1 VNLRHI
7 TIPVKGMDCAAC
19 ARSIEGTLT
28 SLPGISSATV
38 DYLNGKALV
47 EVTEGF
53 DASKAM
59 QMIRAAGYEPVVET
73 LTLAVEGMTCAACVK
88 HVTHALESFPWV
100 VSASVSLATNTASLS
115 IIGRTLDIRAVN
127 AALAREGEYSAK
139 LVSDSAEDI
148 ERQEQVRLRRAVIRL
163 SVSVVLAAFVVAMAM
178 GGMAFG
184 MHTSL
189 MRWLEFILSIP
200 VYFYGGWP
208 FLRGMVMSARRLR
221 ADMNTLVGLGAS
233 AAFWFS
239 TVSLIFP
246 GTLPASMYVR
256 GNSPLYF
263 ETCAAIIALI
273 LVGKTIEEWTKGK
286 TSGSLR
292 KLMKLAPPTARVM
305 RDGVEVEIPI
315 AEILVGDIVVVRP
328 GERIAADGT
337 LVDGNSALDESMV
350 TGEPIPVEKA
360 PGDRVITGTVNTYG
374 AFTFKAEQ
382 VGSETVL
389 SQVIALVR
397 EAQASKAPIQGLA
410 DAISAI
416 FVPVVL
422 VIAALSFIAWM
433 VFGPQPVL
441 SHAIIA
447 AISVLIVSCPCALG
461 LATPAALVVGI
472 GKAAEGGILVRNGEA
487 LEMAGKAEVVLLDK
501 TGVITEGRPEVR
513 EVITQAGISANELL
527 QLAASL
533 EVSSEH
539 PLAQAV
545 VRRADELKLARTEIH
560 EFVSHA
566 GLGVSGVIDGVE
578 VLAGNAKFLIERSI
592 ALPDIGAGT
601 QIFVARAGKLLGTI
615 LLEDRTRADSPD
627 AIADLKRMGMHTIII
642 TGDNA
647 ASAQRIVDE
656 VRADEVFAGLMPGDK
671 AAKVAEVKAR
681 GKRVLMIGDGI
692 NDAPALAAADIGIAV
707 GRGTDIAI
715 ESAGIVLLRNSL
727 ADAVRAIRIS
737 RATMAVIRQNLFW
750 AFAYNVVLIPIA
762 AGVLALF
769 HGPQMQPMLAALAM
783 AFSSVTVV
791 GNSLRLRLFRL

>member
-1 VNLRHI
+1 MTNSRLTVPI
-7 TIPVKGMDCAAC
+7 KGMDCAAC

-28 SLPGISSATV
+28 LLAGVSSATADPV
-38 DYLNGKALV
+38 NGMALV
-47 EVTEGF
+47 EITEDF
-53 DASKAM
+53 DAAKAV
-59 QMIRAAGYEPVVET
+59 QMIRASGYEPVVET
-73 LTLAVEGMTCAACVK
+73 LTLAIIGMTCAVCVK

-100 VSASVSLATNTASLS
+100 INASVSLATNTASLS
-115 IIGRTLDIRAVN
+115 IIGETLDIRAIN
-127 AALAREGEYSAK
+127 EALAREGEYSAK

-148 ERQEQVRLRRAVIRL
+148 ERQEQARFRRAIIRL
-163 SVSVVLAAFVVAMAM
+163 SVSVVLAASVVAIAM

-184 MHTSL
+184 VHTASA
-189 MRWLEFILSIP
+189 RWLEFILTIP

-208 FLRGMVMSARRLR
+208 FLRGMVMSTRRLR

-239 TVSLIFP
+239 AVSLIFP
-246 GTLPASMYVR
+246 GTLPASMYVH
-256 GNSPLYF
+256 GESPLYF

-292 KLMKLAPPTARVM
+292 KLMKLAPPNARVM
-305 RDGVEVEIPI
+305 RNGVEVEIPI
-315 AEILVGDIVVVRP
+315 AEIEVGDIVVVRP
-328 GERIAADGT
+328 GEKIAADGT

-410 DAISAI
+410 DAISAF

-422 VIAALSFIAWM
+422 VIASLSFVAWM
-433 VFGPQPVL
+433 MFGPSPAL
-441 SHAIIA
+441 SHAVIA

-513 EVITQAGISANELL
+513 EAIPQAGVTAYDLL
-527 QLAASL
+527 NIAASL
-533 EVSSEH
+533 EANSGH

-545 VRRADELKLARTEIH
+545 VRKAAELKLPKSDIH
-560 EFVSHA
+560 DFVSYA
-566 GLGVSGVIDGVE
+566 GLGVSGVNNGVE
-578 VLAGNAKFLIERSI
+578 VLAGNAKFLSERGI
-592 ALPDIGAGT
+592 ALPFVAAGT

-627 AIADLKRMGMHTIII
+627 AIADLKRMGMHTIIV

-647 ASAQRIVDE
+647 ASAQRIVEE
-656 VRADEVFAGLMPGDK
+656 VRANEVFAGLMPADK

-692 NDAPALAAADIGIAV
+692 NDAPALTAADIGIAV

-737 RATMAVIRQNLFW
+737 RATLAVIRQNLFW

-762 AGVLALF
+762 AGVLTLF
-769 HGPQMQPMLAALAM
+769 NGPQMQPMLAALAM

>member
-1 VNLRHI
+1 MTTSRI
-7 TIPVKGMDCAAC
+7 TMPIKGMDCASC

-28 SLPGISSATV
+28 SLSGVVSASVDSVNGI
-38 DYLNGKALV
+38 ALV
-47 EVTEGF
+47 EIAEGF
-53 DASKAM
+53 DAAKTA
-59 QMIRAAGYEPVVET
+59 QMIRASGYEPVVET

-88 HVTHALESFPWV
+88 HVTHALEAFPWV
-100 VSASVSLATNTASLS
+100 ISASVSLATNTASLS
-115 IIGRTLDIRAVN
+115 IIGGTLDIRAVN
-127 AALAREGEYSAK
+127 EALAREGEYSAK

-148 ERQEQVRLRRAVIRL
+148 ERQEQARLRRAIIRL
-163 SVSVVLAAFVVAMAM
+163 SISVVLAAIVVAIAM

-184 MHTSL
+184 THTGTT
-189 MRWLEFILSIP
+189 RWLEFILTIP

-208 FLRGMVMSARRLR
+208 FLRGMVMSARRFR

-239 TVSLIFP
+239 AVSLIFP
-246 GTLPASMYVR
+246 GALPASMYVH

-292 KLMKLAPPTARVM
+292 KMMKLAPPTARVL
-305 RDGVEVEIPI
+305 RDGTEVEIPI
-315 AEILVGDIVVVRP
+315 AEIVVGDIVVVRP
-328 GERIAADGT
+328 GEKVAADGT
-337 LVDGNSALDESMV
+337 LADGNSALDESMV

-360 PGDRVITGTVNTYG
+360 PGDRVLAGTVNTYG

-382 VGSETVL
+382 VGAETVL

-410 DAISAI
+410 DAIAAI

-433 VFGPQPVL
+433 IFGPQPEL

-487 LEMAGKAEVVLLDK
+487 LEMAGKAEVALLDK

-513 EVITQAGISANELL
+513 EVIPQSSVSSDELL
-527 QLAASL
+527 RLAASL
-533 EVSSEH
+533 EASSEH

-545 VRRADELKLARTEIH
+545 VRHADELKLARTEIYD
-560 EFVSHA
+560 FVSHA
-566 GLGVSGVIDGVE
+566 GQGVSGTINGAE
-578 VLAGNAKFLIERSI
+578 VLAGNAKFLSERGVS
-592 ALPDIGAGT
+592 LPDIGAGT
-601 QIFVARAGKLLGTI
+601 QILVARAGKLLGAI
-615 LLEDRTRADSPD
+615 LLEDRTRANSPD
-627 AIADLKRMGMHTIII
+627 AIADLKRMGMHTIIV

-656 VRADEVFAGLMPGDK
+656 VRADEVFAGLMPQDK

-692 NDAPALAAADIGIAV
+692 NDAPALAAADVGIAV

-762 AGVLALF
+762 AGVLVIF

-783 AFSSVTVV
+783 AISSVTVV